1 MKINRF
7 ATISW
12 GLIALIMSTG
22 ASAIMI
28 EGTEVGAVDT
38 FIDSALLSPSNP
50 ATEEAWVQS
59 VLGDPTITFAGKT
72 EGGFSFLNNPAE
84 SVYAFDLL
92 YEPDYYLLKLGN
104 TKKNG
109 NGDSHF
115 LFQNLADLV
124 WAVFDLGISAI
135 GAGDNPEKVS
145 HISEFCID
153 GECGGNEVPE
163 PGVLGLLGLGLISL
177 VVARRRKTA

>member
-7 ATISW
+7 ATIAW
-12 GLIALIMSTG
+12 GLILLIMSTG

-38 FIDSALLSPSNP
+38 FITSTLLSPSNP

-59 VLGDPTITFAGKT
+59 VLSDPTITFAGKT
-72 EGGFSFLNNPAE
+72 EGGFSFLNNPGE

-92 YEPDYYLLKLGN
+92 NEADYYLLKLGSGA
-104 TKKNG
+104 TAS
-109 NGDSHF
+109 GDSHF

-135 GAGDNPEKVS
+135 GAGDNPGIVS

-163 PGVLGLLGLGLISL
+163 PGVLGLLGLGLICL
-177 VVARRRKTA
+177 VVARRRKTT

>member
-1 MKINRF
+1 
-7 ATISW
+7 
-12 GLIALIMSTG
+12 MSTG

-38 FIDSALLSPSNP
+38 FIDSALLRPSNP
-50 ATEEAWVQS
+50 ATEEDWVQS

-72 EGGFSFLNNPAE
+72 EGGFSFLNNPGE

-92 YEPDYYLLKLGN
+92 NEPDYYLLKLGQGA
-104 TKKNG
+104 TAS
-109 NGDSHF
+109 GDSHF

-135 GAGDNPEKVS
+135 GAGDNPGIVS